1 MTRYLLKIYDFLLGH
16 QRLCLI
22 SFLLITSGLLILFLR
37 LNFNEDIS
45 AFLPLDERQQ
55 KSMQVYQDVSGASRI
70 LAIFQSTDTTDSAPD
85 LIVTAIDDYLA
96 EIERVDTA
104 HAIKNIVSEV
114 DIETISELTDFVY
127 QNIPY
132 FLSDADYERIDSLL
146 ASPNYIAEQLEADKQ
161 MLMFPT
167 SGMLAANLQKDPL
180 NLFSPVVARLNRGQ
194 SGAVETYDGRIF
206 TSDMR
211 RGVVMMESPYGNSE
225 TQHNALLIKQ
235 LDEIAASVEASNPQ
249 VTLHYIGGPAIAV
262 ANASQIKQ
270 DSVLSSVIAL
280 LLIVLL
286 LVTVFRRPW
295 NILLIVISVG
305 WGWLFA
311 MAMLSIIH
319 DNVSLIVVGI
329 SSIILGIAVNYP
341 LHLIAHTAHT
351 QSMRQVLR
359 EIIAPLII
367 GNITTVGAFLA
378 LVPLQAAALRDLG
391 IFSALI
397 LAGTIFFVVIYLPHA
412 VARPRQERP
421 MAPWLAWLSN
431 IQIENK
437 SWVTWAVVA
446 LTLVFGYFSLHTRF
460 DADMSHI
467 NYMTDEQKADFDYM
481 RQMTS
486 GESNRLRCLYVVTEG
501 ENLDQALQESERLQ
515 PALQKIANSL
525 DTSAVASCLQFI
537 PSLAEQQRR
546 LAQWNSLISKY
557 KDTLKNTL
565 NTEATNAGFHPQA
578 FDEFQAIL
586 KTNFT
591 PVTTDHF
598 DQLRTVFVSNFSV
611 DSLGGYYR
619 VVTQLYVPENQLP
632 EAKAQIN
639 ALDGDHFTFDV
650 PSMNSSMARSLS
662 DNFNYIGWACGCIV
676 FVFLWFSFG
685 SLELALLSFLP
696 MAVSWIWILGIM
708 SVCDIQFNIVNIILA
723 TFIFGQGDDYTIF
736 MTEGCC
742 YEYAYRRRMPASY
755 KSSIMVSALIMFIG
769 IGTLIFAK
777 HPALRSLAEV
787 TIVGMF
793 SVVLMAFLLPSLVFN
808 WITRSHGQ
816 YRRRPLRIGPLART
830 WYCGTVWLSQLAVG
844 YVIGIVLRRHPS
856 VFHRFVTVVH
866 RLDLKM
872 MPGVKFRMS
881 NPYGETLQKPC
892 VIVSNHQSMLDP
904 MFLMAW
910 SPKIL
915 IVANERSSLNP
926 VIRVMFRWLGFYTIR
941 QSNFTAWKDSTLERD
956 LERFRGYV
964 AQGYSVAF
972 FPEGE
977 RNPDSTILRC
987 HKGPFYLAEK
997 LGIDVLPVWLHGVNN
1012 LMPIGSFS
1020 CYAGTINMRIGR
1032 RIGPGDPL
1040 WSDSYTQM
1048 TRMVHRHLVEGYQRM
1063 CHELETASYFAPLV
1077 LDRYRYKGTEVMR
1090 DVKNSLRRNNNY
1102 SAVID
1107 REQPAVVEVFHASW
1121 GEMPLLMAL
1130 VHPSTRVIAYEAD
1143 EEKRTLA
1150 KYAAE
1155 GIVTNIEYRDLAD
1168 YVPSPQTDIITYDLE
1183 KL

>member
-1 MTRYLLKIYDFLLGH
+1 MTRYLLKIYDFLLRH
-16 QRLCLI
+16 QRLCLM

-55 KSMQVYQDVSGASRI
+55 KSMQVYQDISGASRI
-70 LAIFQSTDTTDSAPD
+70 LAIFQSSDTTDAAPD
-85 LIVTAIDDYLA
+85 QIVAAIDDYLA
-96 EIERVDTA
+96 ELERVDTA
-104 HAIKNIVSEV
+104 EIVKNVVAEFDLETVS
-114 DIETISELTDFVY
+114 DLTDFVY
-127 QNIPY
+127 TNIPY
-132 FLSDADYERIDSLL
+132 FLSDEDYARIDSLL
-146 ASPNYIAEQLEADKQ
+146 ASPSYVAAMLEADKQ

-180 NLFSPVVARLNRGQ
+180 NLFSPVVTRLNRGQ
-194 SGAVETYDGRIF
+194 GGAIDTYDGRIF

-211 RGVVMMESPYGNSE
+211 RGIVMMESPHGNSE
-225 TQHNALLIKQ
+225 TQNNSLLIKQ
-235 LDEIAASVEASNPQ
+235 LEQIADSVETSHAT
-249 VTLHYIGGPAIAV
+249 VDIHYIGGPAIAV

-280 LLIVLL
+280 VLIVLL

-311 MAMLSIIH
+311 MAMLSVIH
-319 DNVSLIVVGI
+319 DSVSLIVVGI

-351 QSMRQVLR
+351 HSMRQALR

-367 GNITTVGAFLA
+367 GNITTVGAFVA

-397 LAGTIFFVVIYLPHA
+397 LAGTIFFVVIYLPHV
-412 VARPRQERP
+412 VARPRRVRP

-431 IQIENK
+431 LQIENK
-437 SWVTWAVVA
+437 KWVTWTVVA
-446 LTLVFGYFSLHTRF
+446 LTLVFGFFSLHTRF

-467 NYMTDEQKADFDYM
+467 NYMTPEQKADFEYM

-486 GESNRLRCLYVVTEG
+486 GESNQLRCLYIVAEG
-501 ENLDQALQESERLQ
+501 PDIDQALQESERLQ
-515 PALQKIANSL
+515 PHIAKIAYDL
-525 DTSAVASCLQFI
+525 DTSALASCNQFF

-546 LAQWNSLISKY
+546 LQQWQLLVSKY
-557 KDTLKNTL
+557 RDTLSRTL
-565 NTEATNAGFHPQA
+565 TAEARNAGFNPDA
-578 FDEFQAIL
+578 FDEFQEIL
-586 KTNFT
+586 ATDYS
-591 PVTTDHF
+591 PVTTDYFSPLH
-598 DQLRTVFVSNFSV
+598 TVFASNFSV
-611 DSLGGYYR
+611 DSLAGHYR
-619 VVTQLYVPENQLP
+619 VVTQLYLP
-632 EAKAQIN
+632 EEQLTEVKSLID
-639 ALDGDHFTFDV
+639 ALEGNHFTFDV

-676 FVFLWFSFG
+676 FLFLWFSFG
-685 SLELALLSFLP
+685 SIELALLSFLP

-708 SVCDIQFNIVNIILA
+708 GACDIQFNIVNIILA

-742 YEYAYRRRMPASY
+742 YEYAFRRRMLASY
-755 KSSIMVSALIMFIG
+755 KTSIMVSALIMFIG

-793 SVVLMAFLLPSLVFN
+793 SVVLMAYLLPPLVFN
-808 WITRSHGQ
+808 WITRIHGQ
-816 YRRRPLRIGPLART
+816 YRKRPLRLGPLART
-830 WYCGTVWLSQLAVG
+830 WYCGSVWLSQLALG
-844 YVIGIVLRRHPS
+844 YILGPILRRYPNA
-856 VFHRFVTVVH
+856 FHRFVTTTH

-881 NPYGETLQKPC
+881 NPYNETLARPC

-956 LERFRGYV
+956 LERFRRYV
-964 AQGYSVAF
+964 AQGYSIAF

-977 RNPDSTILRC
+977 RNPESTILRC

-997 LGIDVLPVWLHGVNN
+997 LGVDILPVWLHGVNN
-1012 LMPIGSFS
+1012 LMPLGSFS
-1020 CYAGTINMRIGR
+1020 CYAGTIHMLIGQ

-1040 WSDSYTQM
+1040 WSDSYTRM
-1048 TRMVHRHLVEGYQRM
+1048 TRLVHHHLVEGYERM
-1063 CHELETASYFAPLV
+1063 CHQYETASYFAPLV

-1090 DVKNSLRRNNNY
+1090 DVKRALRRHNNY
-1102 SAVID
+1102 SEMID
-1107 REQPAVVEVFHASW
+1107 RDLPASVEVLHASW
-1121 GEMPLLMAL
+1121 GEMPLLLAL
-1130 VHPSTRVIAYEAD
+1130 VHPSTRVIAYESD
-1143 EEKRTLA
+1143 EEKRLLA
-1150 KYAAE
+1150 KYAAQ
-1155 GIVTNIEYRDLAD
+1155 GIVKNIEYRDLAQ
-1168 YVPSPQTDIITYDLE
+1168 YAPSPQPDTLTYDLE
-1183 KL
+1183 KM